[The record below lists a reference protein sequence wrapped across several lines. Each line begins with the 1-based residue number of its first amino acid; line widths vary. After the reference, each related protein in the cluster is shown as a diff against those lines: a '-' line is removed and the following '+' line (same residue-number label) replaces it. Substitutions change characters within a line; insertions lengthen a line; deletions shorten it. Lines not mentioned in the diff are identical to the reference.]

1 MSWEVVS
8 CWIEGHPGLASWVQ
22 AVGSIAAIIFA
33 VCVAG
38 RESRLRRRSEDE
50 AKSEAL
56 TRAYTTVDDTVR
68 RVGSAFTTADQ
79 MCLDRTSMMLINSD
93 LNQAMEHLKEVIS
106 SPGVDAKIYG
116 ELFVVR
122 TSVEDVVH
130 ALNTFAQA
138 TERESDLLD
147 LARIAVNQVMAS
159 RETLRKMMKS
169 TVQTP
174 Q

>member
-1 MSWEVVS
+1 
-8 CWIEGHPGLASWVQ
+8 
-22 AVGSIAAIIFA
+22 
-33 VCVAG
+33 
-38 RESRLRRRSEDE
+38 
-50 AKSEAL
+50 
-56 TRAYTTVDDTVR
+56 
-68 RVGSAFTTADQ
+68 
-79 MCLDRTSMMLINSD
+79 MLINSD